1 MAITLSLDMQ
11 EDILQYYQATDENS
25 RLLRVENE
33 LELLRTREIL
43 LRYLPD
49 VPAEIIDVGGGP
61 AVHSFWMAS
70 LGYATHL
77 VDIVPKHIEQASQI
91 NQEKSGVLASL
102 AVGDARALAFPDHS
116 AEAVLLLGPLYH
128 LVREEDRLAA
138 LREAFRVL
146 RPGGVLI
153 AQAISRYA
161 ALVKLLSRQMLGDQR
176 LIEVA
181 QETARTGR
189 HVPSPEMDFF
199 TTAFFHHPRELE
211 KEITQAGFQHRATLA
226 VEGPARFLGRDF
238 GRHWQN
244 PLTRQWLL
252 ELARELESEPSLLG
266 VSGHLMAV
274 AIKPGELRS

>member
-1 MAITLSLDMQ
+1 MAIMIPLDIQ
-11 EDILQYYQATDENS
+11 KDILQYYQATDENS

-49 VPAEIIDVGGGP
+49 APAEIIDVGGGP
-61 AVHSFWMAS
+61 AVHSFWLAG

-77 VDIVPKHIEQASQI
+77 VDIVPKHIEQAHRIDQDKGGI
-91 NQEKSGVLASL
+91 LASL
-102 AVGDARALAFPDHS
+102 AIGDARVLPFPDYS
-116 AEAVLLLGPLYH
+116 ADAVLLLGPLYH
-128 LVREEDRLAA
+128 LVQEEDRLAA

-146 RPGGVLI
+146 RPGGVLV

-161 ALVKLLSRQMLGDQR
+161 ALVKLLSRQMMRDQR

-189 HVPSPEMDFF
+189 HLPRPEMDFF
-199 TTAFFHHPRELE
+199 TSAYFHHPCELE
-211 KEITQAGFQHRATLA
+211 REILWAGFRHHVTLA
-226 VEGPARFLGRDF
+226 VEGPARLLGHGF
-238 GRHWQN
+238 GLHWQN
-244 PLTRQWLL
+244 SLARQWLL
-252 ELARELESEPSLLG
+252 ELARDLEAEPSLLG

-274 AIKPGELRS
+274 AVKPGNE

>member
-1 MAITLSLDMQ
+1 MAINLPLDMQ
-11 EDILQYYQATDENS
+11 KDILQYYQATDENS

-43 LRYLPD
+43 LRYLPG

-61 AVHSFWMAS
+61 AVHSFWLAD
-70 LGYATHL
+70 LGYVTHL
-77 VDIVPKHIEQASQI
+77 VDIVPKHIEQARQDDRDKGGI
-91 NQEKSGVLASL
+91 LASL
-102 AVGDARALAFPDHS
+102 TVGDARTLLFPDHS
-116 AEAVLLLGPLYH
+116 VEAVLLLGPLYH
-128 LVREEDRLAA
+128 LVQEEDRQVA
-138 LREAFRVL
+138 LREAFRIL
-146 RPGGVLI
+146 RPGGILI

-181 QETARTGR
+181 QETARTGQHR
-189 HVPSPEMDFF
+189 PGPEMDFF

-226 VEGPARFLGRDF
+226 VEGPARLLGHNF
-238 GRHWQN
+238 GLHWQN
-244 PLTRQWLL
+244 RLARQWLL
-252 ELARELESEPSLLG
+252 DLARDLETEPSLLG

-274 AIKPGELRS
+274 AVKPGK